1 MKLTLASLLLTLSAF
16 GQEHA
21 PTVEQC
27 RADAKLWFSE
37 DKAVQQKAEYNQ
49 HLYEAAKG
57 IQYREA
63 SQVNA
68 EPRRG
73 IGWGFSCF

>member
-37 DKAVQQKAEYNQ
+37 RPCNRKLSTTSTFTKQRRVFSIGK
-49 HLYEAAKG
+49 
-57 IQYREA
+57 
-63 SQVNA
+63 QVK
-68 EPRRG
+68 
-73 IGWGFSCF
+73 